1 LFSRQAG
8 CNLEFLLLPLITAV
22 AFYIGPS
29 LVETFPLTPDGMCI
43 YASLAAYPSTGKSN
57 AMSKVR
63 KSFDKVENFYNI
75 PPEKSQIINAP
86 TVSLTALLDN
96 FRNVIG
102 NN

>member
-1 LFSRQAG
+1 
-8 CNLEFLLLPLITAV
+8 
-22 AFYIGPS
+22 
-29 LVETFPLTPDGMCI
+29 
-43 YASLAAYPSTGKSN
+43 
-57 AMSKVR
+57 MSKVR

>member
-1 LFSRQAG
+1 
-8 CNLEFLLLPLITAV
+8 
-22 AFYIGPS
+22 
-29 LVETFPLTPDGMCI
+29 
-43 YASLAAYPSTGKSN
+43 
-57 AMSKVR
+57 MSKVR

-86 TVSLTALLDN
+86 TVESLTALLDN